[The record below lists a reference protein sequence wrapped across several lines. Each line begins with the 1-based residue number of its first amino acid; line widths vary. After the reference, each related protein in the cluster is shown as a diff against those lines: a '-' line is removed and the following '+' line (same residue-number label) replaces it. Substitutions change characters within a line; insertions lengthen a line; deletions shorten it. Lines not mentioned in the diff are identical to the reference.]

1 MITEKLKPAEM
12 KRLRGRL
19 EQYGT
24 ITNCAQKTGI
34 HRTTIAR
41 ILKTGECTVV
51 VANKLRAWMDDADA
65 NTDKVES
72 SKYKVESKL
81 AIEEQ

>member
-24 ITNCAQKTGI
+24 ITDCAQKTGI

-51 VANKLRAWMDDADA
+51 VANKLRTWLNAQ
-65 NTDKVES
+65 NTNDKNTTEEKTES
-72 SKYKVESKL
+72 VL
-81 AIEEQ
+81 VIEE

>member
-24 ITNCAQKTGI
+24 ITDCAQKTGI

-51 VANKLRAWMDDADA
+51 VANKLRTWLGTQNDEDK
-65 NTDKVES
+65 NTTEPTTTES
-72 SKYKVESKL
+72 VL
-81 AIEEQ
+81 MIEAE

>member
-24 ITNCAQKTGI
+24 ITDCGQKTGI

-51 VANKLRAWMDDADA
+51 VANKLRSWLNAQNNDNK
-65 NTDKVES
+65 NTTEEETTES
-72 SKYKVESKL
+72 VL
-81 AIEEQ
+81 VIEGA

>member
-24 ITNCAQKTGI
+24 ITDCAQKTGI

-51 VANKLRAWMDDADA
+51 VANKLRTWLNAQNNDNK
-65 NTDKVES
+65 NTTEEETTES
-72 SKYKVESKL
+72 VL
-81 AIEEQ
+81 VIEGE